1 MSLLSKLEY
10 KKGFSDIEKGIA
22 NYIIDHKEE
31 VANMRLVELAEATF
45 TSTATISRFCKKLGE
60 KNYNS
65 FKINFASSVLTSYQ
79 TDVDY
84 NRPFKEN
91 DSIQEVTNQLGE
103 LYKDTIEATKALLD
117 YDVLNQV
124 IEKLL
129 KTSVIDI
136 FAVGASYLSGLLFEH
151 RMISIDHFVNFKSS
165 PNDQDKRSL
174 FINKNT
180 VAIVISY
187 SGESHEIKTIV
198 DRIVDNKGTII
209 AITSINDSYLRKRAN
224 YCLTMCSKENIVSKI
239 ETYSSKLSSDYLMDL
254 IFSILFQKDYYPNLI
269 RKINCEQKYEKKTDH
284 DM

>member
-174 FINKNT
+174 FVNKNT
-180 VAIVISY
+180 VANETRSPFVT
-187 SGESHEIKTIV
+187 SGIRIGTAAVTTRGFDKEEMKEIAGI
-198 DRIVDNKGTII
+198 
-209 AITSINDSYLRKRAN
+209 INDAIENRNNDLEGLRERVKT
-224 YCLTMCSKENIVSKI
+224 LCSK
-239 ETYSSKLSSDYLMDL
+239 
-254 IFSILFQKDYYPNLI
+254 YPLY
-269 RKINCEQKYEKKTDH
+269 R
-284 DM
+284 

>member
-1 MSLLSKLEY
+1 
-10 KKGFSDIEKGIA
+10 
-22 NYIIDHKEE
+22 
-31 VANMRLVELAEATF
+31 
-45 TSTATISRFCKKLGE
+45 
-60 KNYNS
+60 
-65 FKINFASSVLTSYQ
+65 
-79 TDVDY
+79 
-84 NRPFKEN
+84 
-91 DSIQEVTNQLGE
+91 
-103 LYKDTIEATKALLD
+103 
-117 YDVLNQV
+117 
-124 IEKLL
+124 
-129 KTSVIDI
+129 
-136 FAVGASYLSGLLFEH
+136 
-151 RMISIDHFVNFKSS
+151 MISIDHVVNFKSS
-165 PNDQDKRSL
+165 PNAQDKRSL
-174 FINKNT
+174 FVNKNT

>member
-1 MSLLSKLEY
+1 
-10 KKGFSDIEKGIA
+10 
-22 NYIIDHKEE
+22 
-31 VANMRLVELAEATF
+31 
-45 TSTATISRFCKKLGE
+45 
-60 KNYNS
+60 
-65 FKINFASSVLTSYQ
+65 
-79 TDVDY
+79 
-84 NRPFKEN
+84 
-91 DSIQEVTNQLGE
+91 
-103 LYKDTIEATKALLD
+103 
-117 YDVLNQV
+117 
-124 IEKLL
+124 
-129 KTSVIDI
+129 
-136 FAVGASYLSGLLFEH
+136 
-151 RMISIDHFVNFKSS
+151 MISIDHFVNFKSS

-174 FINKNT
+174 FVNKNT

-269 RKINCEQKYEKKTDH
+269 RKINCGQKYEKKTDH

>member
-22 NYIIDHKEE
+22 NYIIDHKE

-136 FAVGASYLSGLLFEH
+136 FAVGASYLSGLLF
-151 RMISIDHFVNFKSS
+151 
-165 PNDQDKRSL
+165 
-174 FINKNT
+174 
-180 VAIVISY
+180 
-187 SGESHEIKTIV
+187 
-198 DRIVDNKGTII
+198 
-209 AITSINDSYLRKRAN
+209 
-224 YCLTMCSKENIVSKI
+224 
-239 ETYSSKLSSDYLMDL
+239 
-254 IFSILFQKDYYPNLI
+254 
-269 RKINCEQKYEKKTDH
+269 
-284 DM
+284 

>member
-174 FINKNT
+174 FVNKNT

-187 SGESHEIKTIV
+187 SGESHEI
-198 DRIVDNKGTII
+198 
-209 AITSINDSYLRKRAN
+209 RKRAN